1 MNPVPV
7 GIWSQIE
14 PSRPKGDELVGR
26 PALAD
31 VTSRLLAA
39 IDAAGRRHLLISL
52 DPTDEDFRDAGSRGL
67 TAETEELIL
76 PGHEHARYIKLK
88 CHDAAGHDMF
98 DVIGGEIAEGLR
110 NGAGSPAEIVSSV
123 LARWRRFW
131 AQQHRQMLPREGQ
144 IGLLAELWFLAYWL
158 IPATGELEALRRWRG
173 PHGARH
179 DFEHPGLSIE
189 SKGSSSTRGR
199 IFRVNGLHQLEP
211 PDSGRLLLFGMRL
224 REEAGA
230 GNTLPLLI
238 EVCRGLVERQPEA
251 RDMLDSALIAAGY
264 VDLHRDEYEKTRWR
278 VVEEILF
285 EVRDDF
291 PKIVPGVFTNGVPSG
306 VEELDYSINLGTFD
320 HLVVCRRPA
329 DALEMLRS

>member
-1 MNPVPV
+1 MNPVPA

-14 PSRPKGDELVGR
+14 PARPKGDELVGR
-26 PALAD
+26 PALPD
-31 VTSRLLAA
+31 VTFRLLAA
-39 IDAAGRRHLLISL
+39 IDAAGRRHLLIAL
-52 DPTDEDFRDAGSRGL
+52 DPTDKDFRDVGSRGL

-88 CHDAAGHDMF
+88 CHDAVGHDML
-98 DVIGGEIAEGLR
+98 DVIGGEIAEGLQA
-110 NGAGSPAEIVSSV
+110 GAESPAEIVSSV

-131 AQQHRQMLPREGQ
+131 AQQHRQMLSREGQ

-158 IPATGELEALRRWRG
+158 APAIGELAALRCWRG

-199 IFRVNGLHQLEP
+199 VFRVNGLHQLDP
-211 PDSGRLLLFGMRL
+211 PQSGRLLLFGMRL

-230 GNTLPLLI
+230 GNTLPLLVD
-238 EVCRGLVERQPEA
+238 VCRGLIEGQPEA
-251 RDMLDSALIAAGY
+251 RDLLDGALIAAGY
-264 VDLHRDEYEKTRWR
+264 ADLHRDEYEKTRWR
-278 VVEEILF
+278 VIEELLF

-291 PKIVPGVFTNGVPSG
+291 PKIVPEVFTDGLPAG

-320 HLVVCRRPA
+320 HLVVSRRPA
-329 DALEMLRS
+329 DSFELLRP